1 MWLTWCD
8 LPDVPWCD
16 LPGVVWCAPPRIT
29 PIQRRLHCT
38 FGKRF
43 IIEVLD
49 MEFDISGSFLT
60 HPECNPSDHCFW
72 WSMHLAR
79 HWLRSSDGRDSV
91 LYCSHP
97 SVEMSWLATK
107 REEDSIKPDPD
118 PVCPPARLV
127 VVARMR
133 WNNVAWR
140 ILTRWNAN
148 GEIFISKGFIF
159 PWMGK
164 QIVIEKEKSC
174 WSKNC
179 EWLNGLI
186 KIPVAGIGTASTA
199 SIRTFVPG

>member
-1 MWLTWCD
+1 MYLDVTFLVYIDVTLPEVGWCD
-8 LPDVPWCD
+8 LPDVTLPEFGWCNLPDIPRCDLPVVPWCD

-107 REEDSIKPDPD
+107 REEDSIMPDPD

-140 ILTRWNAN
+140 NLTRWNAN
-148 GEIFISKGFIF
+148 GEIFISKGFII

-164 QIVIEKEKSC
+164 Q
-174 WSKNC
+174 
-179 EWLNGLI
+179 
-186 KIPVAGIGTASTA
+186 
-199 SIRTFVPG
+199 